1 MKKPTLLA
9 KFIRWRKNNI
19 SDRQFILVL
28 SIVIGL
34 ASGLGAVVI
43 KNLVHLIQKYLELF
57 AASNSEY
64 LYIFYP
70 LVGLFITVLFI
81 KYINKNP
88 VRHGIPNVLYS
99 ISKRNGI
106 VRRHNMYSSIITS
119 ALTVG
124 FGGSV
129 GLEGPTVATGAA
141 IGSNIGRLFHLN
153 YKQIILLLSCACAG
167 AMSAIFKAPIAA
179 IVFAIEVIMF
189 DLTMAA
195 IVPLL
200 ISSATAALT
209 SYLFLGQNFL
219 YSFEIK
225 ESFVIQQD
233 LTYYILLGIFTGFL
247 SVYFTKMHVFIGEL
261 FGKIENIFAKL
272 LIGGIS
278 LGLLIFI
285 LPSLYGEGYSV
296 INSSLN
302 GDFSFL
308 FENTF
313 YENVEQKFLPIVVFF
328 MLVMLFKVIA
338 TSITFESGGVG
349 GFFAPALFTGANA
362 GLFFSKILNNF
373 GLSLSARNFALVGM
387 AGLIAGVIHAPLTAI
402 FLIAEITGGYE
413 LFMPLM
419 IVAAISY
426 ATVKV
431 FTPNSVYTIHLARRG
446 ELMTHHKDKTVLMML
461 DVKDLIETDFN
472 KLHPNNTLG
481 DLIKVITKAHRNIFP
496 VVEKN
501 NTFRGIVKMDDIRH
515 IMFNQEMYDSVYVRD
530 LMFMPQF
537 VIDPKD
543 SMEEIARKFQV
554 SDRYNIAVIEKG
566 KYLGF
571 VSRAKLFSTYRKL
584 LSDFSEH

>member
-1 MKKPTLLA
+1 MKRPTLLA
-9 KFIRWRKNNI
+9 RFIRWRKNNI

-28 SIVIGL
+28 SVVIGL
-34 ASGLGAVVI
+34 ASGLAAVII
-43 KNLVHLIQKYLELF
+43 KNLVHLIQKHLDLF
-57 AASNSEY
+57 AANNSEY
-64 LYIFYP
+64 LFIFYP
-70 LVGLFITVLFI
+70 LIGLFITVLFI

-225 ESFVIQQD
+225 EKFVIQQD

-261 FGKIENIFAKL
+261 FNKIENIFAKL

-302 GDFSFL
+302 GDFSYL

-338 TSITFESGGVG
+338 TSLTFESGGVG

-426 ATVKV
+426 ATVKL

-481 DLIKVITKAHRNIFP
+481 DLVRIITRAHRNIFP
-496 VVEKN
+496 VVEKD

-530 LMFMPQF
+530 LMFMPQN

-543 SMEEIARKFQV
+543 TMEEIARKFQV

>member
-1 MKKPTLLA
+1 MKKPSALA
-9 KFIRWRKNNI
+9 RFIIWRKNNI
-19 SDRQFILVL
+19 SDRQFILLL
-28 SIVIGL
+28 SIVVGL
-34 ASGLGAVVI
+34 ASGLAAVVI
-43 KNLVHLIQKYLELF
+43 KNLVHVIQVYL
-57 AASNSEY
+57 ADIASNNSDF
-64 LYIFYP
+64 LYIIYP
-70 LVGLFITVLFI
+70 LIGILITVLFI

-88 VRHGIPNVLYS
+88 VRHGVPNVLFS

-106 VRRHNMYSSIITS
+106 IRQHNLYSSIISS

-141 IGSNIGRLFHLN
+141 IGSNIGRLLHLN

-209 SYLFLGQNFL
+209 SYLFLGQNVL
-219 YSFEIK
+219 YAFEIK
-225 ESFVIQQD
+225 EKFFINDV
-233 LTYYILLGIFTGFL
+233 TYYILLGIFTGFL
-247 SVYFTKMHVFIGEL
+247 SVYFTKIHMLVTGLFDKLENVFVKL
-261 FGKIENIFAKL
+261 F
-272 LIGGIS
+272 IGGIV

-285 LPSLYGEGYSV
+285 IPSLYGEGYSV
-296 INSSLN
+296 INNSLH
-302 GDFSFL
+302 GDFSHL

-313 YENVEQKFLPIVVFF
+313 YENLNKGFLVIIIFF
-328 MLVMLFKVIA
+328 TLVMLLKVVA

-349 GFFAPALFTGANA
+349 GFFAPALFTGVNA
-362 GLFFSKILNNF
+362 GLFFAKFLNNI
-373 GLSLSARNFALVGM
+373 GLSLSESNFALVGM

-426 ATVKV
+426 ATVKL
-431 FTPNSVYTIHLARRG
+431 FTPNSVYTVQLARRG

-461 DVKDLIETDFN
+461 DVRQLIETDFN
-472 KLHPNNTLG
+472 KINPNNTLG
-481 DLIKVITKAHRNIFP
+481 DLIKIITKAHRNIFP
-496 VVEKN
+496 VVEKD

-515 IMFNQEMYDSVYVRD
+515 IMFNNEMYESVYVRD
-530 LMFMPQF
+530 LMFMPQY

-543 SMEEIARKFQV
+543 TMEEIARKFQI
-554 SDRYNIAVIEKG
+554 SERYNIAVIEKG

-571 VSRAKLFSTYRKL
+571 ISRAKLFSTYRKM

>member
-1 MKKPTLLA
+1 MKNPSFLVR
-9 KFIRWRKNNI
+9 FINWRKNNI
-19 SDRQFILVL
+19 SDREFILIL
-28 SIVIGL
+28 SIIVGL
-34 ASGLGAVVI
+34 ASGLSAVVI
-43 KNLVHLIQKYLELF
+43 KNLVHITQVFLADI
-57 AASNSEY
+57 AARNSDY
-64 LYIFYP
+64 FYIFYP
-70 LVGLFITVLFI
+70 LIGILITVLFI
-81 KYINKNP
+81 KYINRKP
-88 VRHGIPNVLYS
+88 VAHGVPNVLFS

-106 VRRHNMYSSIITS
+106 IKQHNLYSSIVTS
-119 ALTVG
+119 AITVG

-141 IGSNIGRLFHLN
+141 IGSNIGRLLHLN

-209 SYLFLGQNFL
+209 SYLFLGQNVL
-219 YSFEIK
+219 YAFEIK
-225 ESFVIQQD
+225 EEFILND
-233 LTYYILLGIFTGFL
+233 FGYYILLGVFTGFL
-247 SVYFTKMHVFIGEL
+247 SVYFTKIHMLITGLFDKLKNVFSRL
-261 FGKIENIFAKL
+261 F
-272 LIGGIS
+272 IGGIV

-285 LPSLYGEGYSV
+285 IPSLYGEGYSV
-296 INSSLN
+296 INNSLH
-302 GDFSFL
+302 GDFTHL

-313 YENVEQKFLPIVVFF
+313 YENLNKSFLLIIVFF
-328 MLVMLFKVIA
+328 TLVMLLKVVA

-349 GFFAPALFTGANA
+349 GFFAPALFTGVNA
-362 GLFFSKILNNF
+362 GLFFAKFLNNL
-373 GLSLSARNFALVGM
+373 GLSISESNFALVGM

-413 LFMPLM
+413 LFLPLM

-426 ATVKV
+426 ATVKL
-431 FTPNSVYTIHLARRG
+431 FTPNSVYTIQLARRG

-461 DVKDLIETDFN
+461 DVKKLIETDFN
-472 KLHPNNTLG
+472 KLNPNDTLG
-481 DLIKVITKAHRNIFP
+481 DLIKIITRAHRNIFP
-496 VVEKN
+496 VVEKDD
-501 NTFRGIVKMDDIRH
+501 TFRGIVKMDDIRH
-515 IMFNQEMYDSVYVRD
+515 IMFNPEMYEHVYVRD
-530 LMFMPQF
+530 LMFMPQY

-543 SMEEIARKFQV
+543 TMEEIAKKFQI
-554 SDRYNIAVIEKG
+554 SERYNIAVIEKG

-571 VSRAKLFSTYRKL
+571 VSRAKLFSTYRKM

>member
-1 MKKPTLLA
+1 MKNPSFLVR
-9 KFIRWRKNNI
+9 FINWRKNNI
-19 SDRQFILVL
+19 SDREFILIL
-28 SIVIGL
+28 SIIVGL
-34 ASGLGAVVI
+34 ASGLSAVVI
-43 KNLVHLIQKYLELF
+43 KNLVHITQVFLADI
-57 AASNSEY
+57 AARNSDY
-64 LYIFYP
+64 FYIFYP
-70 LVGLFITVLFI
+70 LIGILITVLFI
-81 KYINKNP
+81 KYINRKP
-88 VRHGIPNVLYS
+88 VAHGVPNVLFS

-106 VRRHNMYSSIITS
+106 IKQHNLYSSIVTS
-119 ALTVG
+119 AITVG

-141 IGSNIGRLFHLN
+141 IGSNIGRLLHLN

-209 SYLFLGQNFL
+209 SYLFLGQNVL
-219 YSFEIK
+219 YAFEIK
-225 ESFVIQQD
+225 EEFILND
-233 LTYYILLGIFTGFL
+233 FGYYILLGVFTGFL
-247 SVYFTKMHVFIGEL
+247 SVYFTKIHMLITGLFDKLKNVFSRL
-261 FGKIENIFAKL
+261 F
-272 LIGGIS
+272 IGGIV

-285 LPSLYGEGYSV
+285 IPSLYGEGYSV
-296 INSSLN
+296 INNSLH
-302 GDFSFL
+302 GDFTHL

-313 YENVEQKFLPIVVFF
+313 YENLNKSFLLIIVFF
-328 MLVMLFKVIA
+328 TLVMLLKVVA

-349 GFFAPALFTGANA
+349 GFFAPALFTGVNA
-362 GLFFSKILNNF
+362 GLFFAKFLNNL
-373 GLSLSARNFALVGM
+373 GLSISESNFALVGM

-413 LFMPLM
+413 LFLPLM

-426 ATVKV
+426 ATVKL
-431 FTPNSVYTIHLARRG
+431 FTPNSVYTIQLARRG

-461 DVKDLIETDFN
+461 DVKKLIETDFN
-472 KLHPNNTLG
+472 KLNPNDTLG
-481 DLIKVITKAHRNIFP
+481 DLIKIITRAHRNIFP
-496 VVEKN
+496 VVEKDD
-501 NTFRGIVKMDDIRH
+501 TIRGIVKMDDIRH
-515 IMFNQEMYDSVYVRD
+515 IMFNPEMYEHVYVRD
-530 LMFMPQF
+530 LMFMPQY

-543 SMEEIARKFQV
+543 TMEEIAKKFQI
-554 SDRYNIAVIEKG
+554 SERYNIAVIEKG

-571 VSRAKLFSTYRKL
+571 VSRAKLFSTYRKM